1 MGLLTLFSGLFKVG
15 QQSKVTG
22 REITP
27 LYAYTNMVAAGP
39 AFALFAP
46 LIMANWIYALQCGGA
61 LAVEALAQ
69 MHRVRTMRSRDE
81 RRPAEMKRIST
92 HAPTHPPPS
101 RSSAACG
108 HGRARAACV
117 LATSTGRGRC
127 RDSG

>member
-1 MGLLTLFSGLFKVG
+1 MCAVPHPYSWRCGDVATDQVGLLTLFSGLFKVG

-46 LIMANWIYALQCGGA
+46 LILANWIYALQCGGA

-69 MHRVRTMRSRDE
+69 IHRVRPMRSRDE
-81 RRPAEMKRIST
+81 
-92 HAPTHPPPS
+92 
-101 RSSAACG
+101 
-108 HGRARAACV
+108 
-117 LATSTGRGRC
+117 
-127 RDSG
+127 